1 MPGLLILG
9 AVTAM
14 LAPSAPGDKLRAYPA
29 MRHEGAAY
37 AVATDTKDRIVTCLP
52 RDPATD
58 AARARAACAAIVARG
73 VPAGIT
79 PALSKGASD
88 TWFPSRDYPVASIPA
103 HSSGSV
109 TVLYEIDE
117 RGTATNCMI
126 RHSSGIEMLDLA
138 ACAAML
144 KRARFTPASYQGKPV
159 HAAAIATF
167 EYESE

>member
-52 RDPATD
+52 LDPATD

-88 TWFPSRDYPVASIPA
+88 TWFPRATSRRIDPA

-144 KRARFTPASYQGKPV
+144 KRARFTPASYQDKPV